1 MLETLQQFWDSS
13 RGLQG
18 PAGSAL
24 RITGIVVA
32 AWLVLRLI
40 GRALKTMKERMAASI
55 DDAESAKRALTL
67 ARVFQYIATVVVSLI
82 AVVLVLSEIGISI
95 APILGAAGVVG
106 LAVGFGAQ
114 SLVKDFFTGFVL
126 LLENQIRQG
135 DVVEIAGRTGVVEK
149 ITLRFVQLRDYAGL
163 VYFVPNGE
171 ITTVANMS
179 RGFAHAVIDAG
190 IGYGADVDR
199 VMALMREV
207 ADRMRQD
214 PDWAP
219 RIEGEFELAGVE
231 SWGDSAVTI
240 RGRIRTRPGEQWA
253 VRRELL
259 RRLKYAFDEA
269 GVEIPFP
276 QRTVHVVGGKA
287 DDARAAATGA

>member
-1 MLETLQQFWDSS
+1 MLETLQSFWDSS

-18 PAGSAL
+18 PAGTAIRIVGILVVAWIVL
-24 RITGIVVA
+24 RIVD
-32 AWLVLRLI
+32 
-40 GRALKTMKERMAASI
+40 RALKALKARMAAHI
-55 DDAESAKRALTL
+55 DDAEAAKRALTL
-67 ARVFQYIATVVVSLI
+67 GRIFHYIATVVVSLI
-82 AVVLVLSEIGISI
+82 AVILVLSELGISI

-149 ITLRFVQLRDYAGL
+149 ITLRFVQLRDYGGI

-171 ITTVANMS
+171 ITTVVNMS

-190 IGYGADVDR
+190 IGYGADVDQ

-207 ADRMRQD
+207 ADEMRRD
-214 PDWAP
+214 PAWTP

-231 SWGDSAVTI
+231 SWGDSAVTV
-240 RGRIRTRPGEQWA
+240 RGRIRTRPGDQWA

-259 RRLKYAFDEA
+259 RRLKYAFDKA

-276 QRTVHVVGGKA
+276 QRTVHVVGGKT
-287 DDARAAATGA
+287 DAGTAAVAGS